1 MVNKIN
7 AFVLMLCATLWIMTV
22 DSASAATTH
31 DNVPETLK
39 PTKSE
44 PKNPYPP
51 DIQRI
56 KDRGKLIVTQ
66 YDGERAGFFMF
77 DDAMHFPDYVS
88 YQTKDDRR
96 LIGHD
101 IEISYHIADRL
112 GVDLEIRR
120 TEKSFT
126 NLARVVGR
134 NEADIAISKLTITM
148 DRAQYSR
155 FTDPYVTLRVGVL
168 INRLTEVKTGRAK
181 NLDNLLNHPEA
192 TIAVQQGTSWVA
204 FGEDLFPQAKLI
216 LFPNMRAALQAVE
229 KGESLAFLN
238 DEWNIAAWLNQY
250 PDTAVR
256 VRLGFVP
263 EIKSGLAMAVSPDS
277 PNLLAL
283 LNLMIERDGLQTT
296 PDKLLDKY
304 FTKGSATQV
313 ANTMMLAAAEQEI
326 KVTPI
331 ETLISIG
338 VIVTILIS
346 IWIWMALLGRVR
358 RAVINESETNV

>member
-1 MVNKIN
+1 MN
-7 AFVLMLCATLWIMTV
+7 ASVLMLCVMLLIMAI
-22 DSASAATTH
+22 DDALAATTADH
-31 DNVPETLK
+31 VQEPLK
-39 PTKSE
+39 HTNTESE
-44 PKNPYPP
+44 NPYPP
-51 DIQRI
+51 DIKRI

-66 YDGERAGFFMF
+66 YQGERAGFFMF
-77 DDAMHFPDYVS
+77 DDAMHFPDYLS
-88 YQTKDDRR
+88 YQSKDGRR

-101 IEISYHIADRL
+101 IEIAYHIANRL

-134 NEADIAISKLTITM
+134 NDADIAISKLTITM

-168 INRLTEVKTGRAK
+168 INRLAEVKTGRAK
-181 NLDNLLNHPEA
+181 EMDKLLNHPEA
-192 TIAVQQGTSWVA
+192 AIAVQQGTSWVA
-204 FGEDLFPQAKLI
+204 FGQDLFPQAKLM
-216 LFPNMRAALQAVE
+216 LFPSMRAALQAVE
-229 KGESLAFLN
+229 KGEALAFLN
-238 DEWNIAAWLNQY
+238 DEWNIAAWLNQN

-256 VRLGFVP
+256 VRLGFIP
-263 EIKSGLAMAVSPDS
+263 DIKSGLAMAVSPDS
-277 PNLLAL
+277 PNLLGL

-296 PDKLLDKY
+296 PAKLLDKY

-313 ANTMMLAAAEQEI
+313 ANTMMLAAAEQEV

-338 VIVTILIS
+338 LIVVVLMG

-358 RAVINESETNV
+358 QAVINESGTNT